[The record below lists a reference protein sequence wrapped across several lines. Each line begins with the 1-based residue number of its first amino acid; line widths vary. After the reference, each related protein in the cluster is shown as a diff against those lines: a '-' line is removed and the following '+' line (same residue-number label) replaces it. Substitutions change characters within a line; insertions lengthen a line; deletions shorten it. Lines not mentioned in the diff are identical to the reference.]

1 MNARTLLLTF
11 GLACI
16 AAATP
21 SVDSLAPDATDEM
34 REALES
40 APPEAIYNAGVQMFR
55 AGNFEA
61 ARNLFSTAA
70 SRGKESVAA
79 RSMYNLGTSGYADAL
94 KLLQP
99 AEGGGAGSPPTDIS
113 SDGAPVH
120 PTPVNPRDQAI
131 SALEDALR
139 ELKDAMRADPKN
151 IDARANA
158 EMAHRLL
165 KSLKEEQKQE
175 QKNDEKKDEK
185 EDEKQDEKQ
194 DEKNDGKQ
202 DKPQDGDGKPSD
214 EQKQQEK
221 EQQEKKNKDDSKG
234 EKDDKKQDEKKDE
247 KKDEKP
253 SDDKTPPTDE
263 AKQDQA
269 KGEQKPMS
277 KQEVER
283 VLQKIRDRERER
295 IQAKLQRERARTLPA
310 PKDW

>member
-61 ARNLFSTAA
+61 ARDLFSTAA

-99 AEGGGAGSPPTDIS
+99 AEGGGAGSPPTDTS

-185 EDEKQDEKQ
+185 EDEKQDEK
-194 DEKNDGKQ
+194 NDGQQ

-234 EKDDKKQDEKKDE
+234 EKDDKKQDE

>member
-34 REALES
+34 RKALES

-61 ARNLFSTAA
+61 ARDLFSTAA

-99 AEGGGAGSPPTDIS
+99 AEGGGAGSPPTDTS

-185 EDEKQDEKQ
+185 EDDKQ
-194 DEKNDGKQ
+194 DEKNDGQQ

-234 EKDDKKQDEKKDE
+234 EKDDKKQDE

>member
-61 ARNLFSTAA
+61 ARDLFSTAA

-99 AEGGGAGSPPTDIS
+99 AEGGGAGSPPTDTS

-120 PTPVNPRDQAI
+120 PRPVNPRDQAI

-185 EDEKQDEKQ
+185 EDDKQ
-194 DEKNDGKQ
+194 DEKNDGQQ

-234 EKDDKKQDEKKDE
+234 EKDDKKQDE

>member
-61 ARNLFSTAA
+61 ARDLFSTAA

-99 AEGGGAGSPPTDIS
+99 AEGGGAGSPPTDTS

-185 EDEKQDEKQ
+185 EDDKQ
-194 DEKNDGKQ
+194 DEKNDGQQ

-234 EKDDKKQDEKKDE
+234 EKDDKKQDE

-295 IQAKLQRERARTLPA
+295 IQARLQRERARTLPA

>member
-61 ARNLFSTAA
+61 ARDLFSTAA

-99 AEGGGAGSPPTDIS
+99 AEGGGAGSPPTDTS

-120 PTPVNPRDQAI
+120 PTPVNPRDHAI

-185 EDEKQDEKQ
+185 EDDKQ
-194 DEKNDGKQ
+194 DEKNDGQQ

-234 EKDDKKQDEKKDE
+234 EQDDKKQDE

>member
-34 REALES
+34 REALET

-61 ARNLFSTAA
+61 ARDLFSTAA

-99 AEGGGAGSPPTDIS
+99 AEGGGVGSPPTDTS
-113 SDGAPVH
+113 SDGAPVD
-120 PTPVNPRDQAI
+120 PRDQAI

-165 KSLKEEQKQE
+165 KSLKEEQK
-175 QKNDEKKDEK
+175 NDEKKDEK
-185 EDEKQDEKQ
+185 NDEKNDEKEDEKK
-194 DEKNDGKQ
+194 DEKNDGK
-202 DKPQDGDGKPSD
+202 QDGDGKPSD

-221 EQQEKKNKDDSKG
+221 KQQEKKNKDDSKG

-247 KKDEKP
+247 KP
-253 SDDKTPPTDE
+253 SDDKTPPTEE

>member
-61 ARNLFSTAA
+61 ARDLFSTAA

-99 AEGGGAGSPPTDIS
+99 AEGGGAGSPPTDTS

-185 EDEKQDEKQ
+185 EDEKQDEK
-194 DEKNDGKQ
+194 NDGQQ

-234 EKDDKKQDEKKDE
+234 EQDDKKQDE

>member
-61 ARNLFSTAA
+61 ARDLFSTAA

-99 AEGGGAGSPPTDIS
+99 AEGGGAGSPPTDTS

-185 EDEKQDEKQ
+185 EDDKQ
-194 DEKNDGKQ
+194 DEKNDGQQ

-234 EKDDKKQDEKKDE
+234 EQDDKKQDE

>member
-34 REALES
+34 RKALES

-61 ARNLFSTAA
+61 ARDLFSTAA

-99 AEGGGAGSPPTDIS
+99 AEGGGAGSPPTDTS
-113 SDGAPVH
+113 SDGAPVD

-185 EDEKQDEKQ
+185 EDDKQ
-194 DEKNDGKQ
+194 DEKNDGQQ

-234 EKDDKKQDEKKDE
+234 EKDDKKQDE

>member
-11 GLACI
+11 GLTCI

-34 REALES
+34 REALET

-61 ARNLFSTAA
+61 ARDLFSTAA

-99 AEGGGAGSPPTDIS
+99 AEGGGAGSPPTDTS
-113 SDGAPVH
+113 SDGAPVD
-120 PTPVNPRDQAI
+120 PRDQAI
-131 SALEDALR
+131 SVLEDALR

-185 EDEKQDEKQ
+185 K

-221 EQQEKKNKDDSKG
+221 KQQEKKNKDDSKG

-253 SDDKTPPTDE
+253 SDDKTPPTEE

>member
-34 REALES
+34 RKALES

-61 ARNLFSTAA
+61 ARDLFSTAA

-99 AEGGGAGSPPTDIS
+99 AEGGGAGSPPTDTS

-185 EDEKQDEKQ
+185 EDEKQDEK
-194 DEKNDGKQ
+194 NDGQQ

-221 EQQEKKNKDDSKG
+221 KQQEKKNKDDSKG
-234 EKDDKKQDEKKDE
+234 EKDDKKQDE

>member
-61 ARNLFSTAA
+61 ARDLFSTAA

-99 AEGGGAGSPPTDIS
+99 AEGGGAGSPPTDTS

-185 EDEKQDEKQ
+185 EDEKQDEK
-194 DEKNDGKQ
+194 NDGQQ

-247 KKDEKP
+247 KP

-283 VLQKIRDRERER
+283 VLQKSATANANGFKPNYSASAHALFPRRR
-295 IQAKLQRERARTLPA
+295 IGELIGIVN
-310 PKDW
+310 

>member
-61 ARNLFSTAA
+61 ARDLFSTAA

-99 AEGGGAGSPPTDIS
+99 AEGGGAGSPPTDTS
-113 SDGAPVH
+113 SDGAPVD

-185 EDEKQDEKQ
+185 EDEKQDEK
-194 DEKNDGKQ
+194 NDGQQ

-234 EKDDKKQDEKKDE
+234 EKDDKKQDE

>member
-61 ARNLFSTAA
+61 ARDLFSTAA

-99 AEGGGAGSPPTDIS
+99 AEGGGAGSPPTDTS
-113 SDGAPVH
+113 SDGAPVD

-185 EDEKQDEKQ
+185 EDDKQ
-194 DEKNDGKQ
+194 DEKNDGQQ

-234 EKDDKKQDEKKDE
+234 EQDDKKQDE

>member
-61 ARNLFSTAA
+61 ARDLFSTAA

-99 AEGGGAGSPPTDIS
+99 AEGGGAGSPPTDTS

-120 PTPVNPRDQAI
+120 PRPVNPRDQAI

-185 EDEKQDEKQ
+185 EDDKQ
-194 DEKNDGKQ
+194 DEKNDGQQ

-234 EKDDKKQDEKKDE
+234 EQDDKKQDE

>member
-61 ARNLFSTAA
+61 ARDLFSTAA

-99 AEGGGAGSPPTDIS
+99 AEGGGAGSPPTDTS

-185 EDEKQDEKQ
+185 EDEKE

-234 EKDDKKQDEKKDE
+234 EKDDKKQDE

-295 IQAKLQRERARTLPA
+295 IQAKLQRERARTRPA

>member
-99 AEGGGAGSPPTDIS
+99 AEGGGAGSPPTDTS
-113 SDGAPVH
+113 SDGAPVD

-175 QKNDEKKDEK
+175 QKNDEKNDEKKDEK
-185 EDEKQDEKQ
+185 EDE
-194 DEKNDGKQ
+194 KQ

-221 EQQEKKNKDDSKG
+221 EQQEKKSKDDSKG

>member
-61 ARNLFSTAA
+61 ARDLFSTAA

-99 AEGGGAGSPPTDIS
+99 AEGGGAGSPPTDTS
-113 SDGAPVH
+113 SDGAPVD

-185 EDEKQDEKQ
+185 EDDKQ
-194 DEKNDGKQ
+194 DEKNDGQQ

-234 EKDDKKQDEKKDE
+234 EKDDKKQDE

>member
-21 SVDSLAPDATDEM
+21 RVDSLAPDATAEM
-34 REALES
+34 RKALES

-99 AEGGGAGSPPTDIS
+99 AEGGGAGSPPTDTS
-113 SDGAPVH
+113 SDGAPVD
-120 PTPVNPRDQAI
+120 PTPVSPRDQAI

-175 QKNDEKKDEK
+175 QKNDEK
-185 EDEKQDEKQ
+185 
-194 DEKNDGKQ
+194 N
-202 DKPQDGDGKPSD
+202 
-214 EQKQQEK
+214 
-221 EQQEKKNKDDSKG
+221 
-234 EKDDKKQDEKKDE
+234 DEKKDE

>member
-34 REALES
+34 REALET

-61 ARNLFSTAA
+61 ARDLFSTAA

-99 AEGGGAGSPPTDIS
+99 AEGGGVGSPPTDTS
-113 SDGAPVH
+113 SDGAPVD

-131 SALEDALR
+131 SALEAALR

-175 QKNDEKKDEK
+175 QKNDEKNDEKKDEK
-185 EDEKQDEKQ
+185 K

-234 EKDDKKQDEKKDE
+234 EKKDEKKDE
-247 KKDEKP
+247 KKGEKP
-253 SDDKTPPTDE
+253 SDDKTPPTEE

>member
-61 ARNLFSTAA
+61 ARDLFSTAA

-99 AEGGGAGSPPTDIS
+99 AEGGGAGSPPTDTS

-185 EDEKQDEKQ
+185 EDEKE

-234 EKDDKKQDEKKDE
+234 EKDDKKQDE

>member
-99 AEGGGAGSPPTDIS
+99 AEGGGAGSPPTDTS

-120 PTPVNPRDQAI
+120 PRPVNPRDQAI

-139 ELKDAMRADPKN
+139 EL
-151 IDARANA
+151 
-158 EMAHRLL
+158 
-165 KSLKEEQKQE
+165 
-175 QKNDEKKDEK
+175 
-185 EDEKQDEKQ
+185 
-194 DEKNDGKQ
+194 
-202 DKPQDGDGKPSD
+202 
-214 EQKQQEK
+214 
-221 EQQEKKNKDDSKG
+221 
-234 EKDDKKQDEKKDE
+234 
-247 KKDEKP
+247 
-253 SDDKTPPTDE
+253 
-263 AKQDQA
+263 
-269 KGEQKPMS
+269 
-277 KQEVER
+277 
-283 VLQKIRDRERER
+283 
-295 IQAKLQRERARTLPA
+295 
-310 PKDW
+310 

>member
-21 SVDSLAPDATDEM
+21 RVDSLAPDATAEM
-34 REALES
+34 RKALES

-99 AEGGGAGSPPTDIS
+99 AEGGGAGSPPTDTS
-113 SDGAPVH
+113 SDGAPVD

-175 QKNDEKKDEK
+175 QKNDEKNDEK
-185 EDEKQDEKQ
+185 EDEKEG
-194 DEKNDGKQ
+194 EKQ

>member
-61 ARNLFSTAA
+61 ARDLFSTAA

-99 AEGGGAGSPPTDIS
+99 AEGGGAGSPPTDTS

-139 ELKDAMRADPKN
+139 ELKDVMRADPKN

-185 EDEKQDEKQ
+185 EDDKQ
-194 DEKNDGKQ
+194 DEKNDGQQ

-234 EKDDKKQDEKKDE
+234 EQNDKKQDE

>member
-99 AEGGGAGSPPTDIS
+99 AEGGGAGSPPTDTS

-120 PTPVNPRDQAI
+120 PRPVNPRDQAI
-131 SALEDALR
+131 SALEDAGPAFALIN
-139 ELKDAMRADPKN
+139 AAAY
-151 IDARANA
+151 ID
-158 EMAHRLL
+158 
-165 KSLKEEQKQE
+165 
-175 QKNDEKKDEK
+175 
-185 EDEKQDEKQ
+185 
-194 DEKNDGKQ
+194 
-202 DKPQDGDGKPSD
+202 
-214 EQKQQEK
+214 
-221 EQQEKKNKDDSKG
+221 
-234 EKDDKKQDEKKDE
+234 
-247 KKDEKP
+247 
-253 SDDKTPPTDE
+253 
-263 AKQDQA
+263 
-269 KGEQKPMS
+269 
-277 KQEVER
+277 VER
-283 VLQKIRDRERER
+283 AESERDLAFAVNADAAGWAVLAD
-295 IQAKLQRERARTLPA
+295 
-310 PKDW
+310 DVV